1 MHFSNH
7 LIFFFRAETFHFV
20 IIFLAFVVSVCHM
33 FTGSITQTCIFISL
47 VLHTIERKSII
58 QLLFI
63 LRYLIIGCEYQ
74 EHATGKLTVLANVLG
89 ILDFILNFPG
99 YHRWRFTDVLR
110 NILKIIVSLAWSIIL
125 PVCYLHQNKSFSFG
139 KVRDM
144 LSFLDKFKGIP
155 PLYMIAVIIY
165 LLPNILAAVLFI
177 FPMLRRWIEN
187 SDWVIVRF
195 LLWWSQVWLFP
206 FPSL

>member
-1 MHFSNH
+1 MFHWKYNSNVHIH
-7 LIFFFRAETFHFV
+7 LTGFTYYKNLEFNYYLFWDIWAS
-20 IIFLAFVVSVCHM
+20 VVS
-33 FTGSITQTCIFISL
+33 IRNIS
-47 VLHTIERKSII
+47 
-58 QLLFI
+58 
-63 LRYLIIGCEYQ
+63 
-74 EHATGKLTVLANVLG
+74 TGKLTVLANVLG

-99 YHRWRFTDVLR
+99 YHRWRFTDVIR

-139 KVRDM
+139 KIRDM
-144 LSFLDKFKGIP
+144 LSFLDKVKGIP

-206 FPSL
+206 FPSLTKNYLLDLF